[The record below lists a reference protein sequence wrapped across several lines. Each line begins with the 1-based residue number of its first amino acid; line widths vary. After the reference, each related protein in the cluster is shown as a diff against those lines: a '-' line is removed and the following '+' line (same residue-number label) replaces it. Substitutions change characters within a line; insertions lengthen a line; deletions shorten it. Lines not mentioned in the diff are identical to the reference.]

1 MENTEY
7 GKYFPR
13 AVIGS
18 GHTTLGFAPEADD
31 MTTALLIVKVRTVLW
46 HAYWKG
52 QRDYQKICTQCNA
65 GLIKPF
71 ICRTV
76 LTSDDLLLRLENI
89 FSIDGAP
96 YVRLPSLN
104 EAEETWYMFGGSVD
118 AFEKALHT
126 ASTRKVS
133 LRKESFT
140 RYAMTAV
147 DGRFCETR
155 QMCAIAHSAQE
166 EYRIHKTES
175 EKKLGTVT
183 KNGRKT
189 DLPHTGQKLRSAL
202 LESVR
207 KDNGE
212 NEPEETARTFHALP
226 LDIGEGED
234 RLKLNGCEL
243 YQLSDGQRAVLIPK
257 GDIDK
262 SGIIHTIQVLPGKK
276 YYAFHMNR
284 RGVYLD
290 ENPFL
295 ILGAE
300 LIGEMQ
306 KPDLREHNKDLLGRQ
321 LKISSPN
328 EQEAVYESDSGVFRL
343 LRLKSSIQVETFND
357 EYEQSGKRIH
367 RFPRSELIPTFEE
380 FLEKSGYGNRKLK
393 RISQSELENR
403 YKKAHRRRPF
413 RQRPKNQSPERNSFR
428 KETKWRR
435 K

>member
-1 MENTEY
+1 
-7 GKYFPR
+7 
-13 AVIGS
+13 
-18 GHTTLGFAPEADD
+18 
-31 MTTALLIVKVRTVLW
+31 
-46 HAYWKG
+46 
-52 QRDYQKICTQCNA
+52 
-65 GLIKPF
+65 
-71 ICRTV
+71 
-76 LTSDDLLLRLENI
+76 
-89 FSIDGAP
+89 
-96 YVRLPSLN
+96 
-104 EAEETWYMFGGSVD
+104 
-118 AFEKALHT
+118 
-126 ASTRKVS
+126 
-133 LRKESFT
+133 
-140 RYAMTAV
+140 
-147 DGRFCETR
+147 
-155 QMCAIAHSAQE
+155 
-166 EYRIHKTES
+166 
-175 EKKLGTVT
+175 
-183 KNGRKT
+183 
-189 DLPHTGQKLRSAL
+189 
-202 LESVR
+202 
-207 KDNGE
+207 
-212 NEPEETARTFHALP
+212 
-226 LDIGEGED
+226 
-234 RLKLNGCEL
+234 
-243 YQLSDGQRAVLIPK
+243 
-257 GDIDK
+257 
-262 SGIIHTIQVLPGKK
+262 
-276 YYAFHMNR
+276 MNR